1 MRLIGTVISI
11 TLIALGI
18 YCFTMAALGM
28 GTGFSVMD
36 FLYTLLNI
44 CLWTAIPV
52 IILGGIYLVYIR
64 KTR

>member
-28 GTGFSVMD
+28 GEGFSVWE
-36 FLYTLLNI
+36 FLYTLLTI

-52 IILGGIYLVYIR
+52 IVLGGIYFIYIK
-64 KTR
+64 KTE